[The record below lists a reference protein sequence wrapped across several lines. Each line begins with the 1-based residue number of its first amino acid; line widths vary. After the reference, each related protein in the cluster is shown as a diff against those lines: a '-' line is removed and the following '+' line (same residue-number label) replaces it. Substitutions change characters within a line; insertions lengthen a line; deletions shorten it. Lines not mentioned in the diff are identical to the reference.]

1 MPRAKKD
8 TSAEVN
14 KEISFEDAMKRL
26 DEISSKLEKGDAALD
41 EALSLFEEGTA
52 LVGSCNKLLDN
63 AELKVTQM
71 TKGTDGAPVET
82 ELQDESV

>member
-1 MPRAKKD
+1 MKQESKTFEQSLSRL
-8 TSAEVN
+8 E
-14 KEISFEDAMKRL
+14 EIVKQMENGDVA
-26 DEISSKLEKGDAALD
+26 LE

-63 AELKVTQM
+63 AELKVSQM
-71 TKGTDGAPVET
+71 TKGADGSPVET